1 MNRAMLAHG
10 MRTLLHRCVFVAL
23 VSVVAAGILAGQTD
37 VEALRIKAEQGDAEA
52 LRWYRLAAA
61 QLFLSQAGKQTF

>member
-1 MNRAMLAHG
+1 
-10 MRTLLHRCVFVAL
+10 MRTLLHRCIFATLLAAVA
-23 VSVVAAGILAGQTD
+23 VGILAGQTD
-37 VEALRIKAEQGDAEA
+37 VEALRIKAEQGGAEA